1 LAKFVLQLL
10 LLKISPPPEDQDLEQ
25 ENYRLLSRITDL
37 QQEKWVL
44 EEKIN
49 HLEQGSAA
57 MAEDLMHKTALIQY
71 YCIEGKSGLFLYCYK
86 K

>member
-1 LAKFVLQLL
+1 M
-10 LLKISPPPEDQDLEQ
+10 LKISPPPRDQDLEQ
-25 ENYRLLSRITDL
+25 ETYRLLSKITAL

-57 MAEDLMHKTALIQY
+57 MAEDLMRKTALIEY
-71 YCIEGKSGLFLYCYK
+71 YCIEGKSGLFFDHCT
-86 K
+86 